1 MIKYIKV
8 LIINLLQYKEGERE
22 FEIVEEIMEER
33 DETEE
38 SENMFVGVEAINE
51 AKNENENK
59 KLKKTKSNV
68 KDEASQEQVYCIR

>member
-1 MIKYIKV
+1 
-8 LIINLLQYKEGERE
+8 
-22 FEIVEEIMEER
+22 MEER